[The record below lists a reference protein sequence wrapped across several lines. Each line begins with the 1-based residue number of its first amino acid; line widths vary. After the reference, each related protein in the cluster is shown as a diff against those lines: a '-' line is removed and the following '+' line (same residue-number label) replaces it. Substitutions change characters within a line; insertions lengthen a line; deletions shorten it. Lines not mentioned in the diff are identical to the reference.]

1 VSLTLHTRMAAR
13 ATDEPHRVSSQLE
26 LLFDLTFVIA
36 VAALTERFAEA
47 IGEGRASE
55 QIIPFLQ
62 VFFAIWW
69 AWANFTWFASAFDT
83 DDVPFRLMTAVQM
96 AGVLVLAAGVPA
108 ALDRGDYGAVTL
120 GYLIMRLGLLTQWL
134 RVALEDPA
142 SRATALRWASGIAI
156 LEVAWLL
163 RLRLDDAG
171 LLSDTAALAIFGMLV
186 VCELSV
192 PLWAER
198 KQPTSWHPHHIAE
211 RYGLF
216 AIILLGEGVFAAST
230 GVQRALAAGGV
241 SAPLVTIGV
250 SSLVLVL
257 ALWWLYFLHPA
268 GEGLASHR
276 DRSYLWGYGH
286 YGIFAALAAVGA
298 GLSIAV
304 EQTGGHVVVSP
315 VAVGYAIAVPVA
327 VFIVLVW
334 ALHSPLLFEPVL
346 RPALALGGGVVVL
359 LLPLAALQFSLAAVV
374 AAIAIAVASIVA
386 ITTAKGTA

>member
-1 VSLTLHTRMAAR
+1 MSLTLHTRMAAR

-36 VAALTERFAEA
+36 VAALTERFAHA

-55 QIIPFLQ
+55 QLIPFFQ

-120 GYLIMRLGLLTQWL
+120 GYLIMRLGLLSQWL
-134 RVALEDPA
+134 RVAIEDPS

-171 LLSDTAALAIFGMLV
+171 LLSGNALLAIFGILV

-198 KQPTSWHPHHIAE
+198 AQPTSWHPHHIAE

-216 AIILLGEGVFAAST
+216 AIILLGESVFAAST
-230 GVQRALAAGGV
+230 GLQRALAASGV
-241 SAPLVTIGV
+241 SAPLVTVGI
-250 SSLVLVL
+250 SALVLVL

-276 DRSYLWGYGH
+276 DRSYVWGYGH

-304 EQTGGHVVVSP
+304 EQTGGDLDVSP
-315 VAVGYAIAVPVA
+315 VAAGYAIAVPVA
-327 VFIVLVW
+327 VFLVLVW
-334 ALHSPLLFEPVL
+334 ALHSPLLFRPVL
-346 RPALALGGGVVVL
+346 RPALALGGGIVIL
-359 LLPLAALQFSLAAVV
+359 LLPLAALEVSLAAVV
-374 AAIAIAVASIVA
+374 AAIALAGAAIVA
-386 ITTAKGTA
+386 ITTTRGTT